1 MAAPA
6 SPAPAPAHA
15 MRSPEIPHETPA
27 RRHRG
32 YLQLLAV
39 CLLQIIFF
47 TLPNPWTR
55 LANIGYWLLGLLMV
69 QVLGHPEADPANSAV
84 SRRLFRGVGLAALAV
99 SLLWFFTPLELRRT
113 GLPVMALWGLFS
125 LWSSIRLMRC
135 LALERI
141 VNGAVLRG
149 ALAGYLMLGLA
160 GGLLCAALETISPNS
175 FDGVTLSSAAPPKAS
190 PVWHLNF
197 IRLHYYAFV
206 TLTTTGY
213 GDVTAETPQSQMLSV
228 AIAVCG
234 TFYLASVLG
243 LLISRYSVQQ
253 QSGA

>member
-1 MAAPA
+1 
-6 SPAPAPAHA
+6 
-15 MRSPEIPHETPA
+15 MRQGTA

-39 CLLQIIFF
+39 CLIQIGLF
-47 TLPNPWTR
+47 TLPNPWNR
-55 LANIGYWLLGLLMV
+55 LAAIGYLLLGLLMV
-69 QVLGHPEADPANSAV
+69 QVLGHPEADPATGGL
-84 SRRLFRGVGLAALAV
+84 SRRLFRGVGLAALGV
-99 SLLWFFTPLELRRT
+99 SVLWYLTPLELRRT
-113 GLPVMALWGLFS
+113 GLPVIALWGLFS
-125 LWSSIRLMRC
+125 LWSSIRLVRC

-141 VNGAVLRG
+141 VNGPVLRG

-160 GGLLCAALETISPNS
+160 GGLLCAALETFVPGS
-175 FDGVTLSSAAPPKAS
+175 FEGVSLSRAAIPQAL

-243 LLISRYSVQQ
+243 LLVSRYSVQQ
-253 QSGA
+253 HSSD

>member
-1 MAAPA
+1 MRFPVIPPDPPSLAPD
-6 SPAPAPAHA
+6 
-15 MRSPEIPHETPA
+15 PEEVCLGTI

-32 YLQLLAV
+32 YLQLLGV
-39 CLLQIIFF
+39 CLLQIGLF
-47 TLPNPWTR
+47 TLPNPWNR
-55 LANIGYWLLGLLMV
+55 LAAIGYLVLGLLMV
-69 QVLGHPEADPANSAV
+69 RVLGHPDADPAKGGF
-84 SRRLFRGVGLAALAV
+84 SRRLFRGVGLAALGV
-99 SLLWFFTPLELRRT
+99 SVLWYLTPLELRRT

-141 VNGAVLRG
+141 INGAVLRG

-160 GGLLCAALETISPNS
+160 GGLLCAALETIAPGS
-175 FDGVTLSSAAPPKAS
+175 FEGVTLSPAAILVAR

-213 GDVTAETPQSQMLSV
+213 GDVTAQTPQSQMLSV
-228 AIAVCG
+228 GLAVGG
-234 TFYLASVLG
+234 TFYLVAVLG

-253 QSGA
+253 QSQE

>member
-1 MAAPA
+1 MPSA
-6 SPAPAPAHA
+6 SPP
-15 MRSPEIPHETPA
+15 PESEALRQGTD
-27 RRHRG
+27 RRHQG
-32 YLQLLAV
+32 YLQLLGV
-39 CLLQIIFF
+39 CLIQISLF
-47 TLPNPWTR
+47 TLPNPWNR
-55 LANIGYWLLGLLMV
+55 FAAIGYLLLGLLMV
-69 QVLGHPEADPANSAV
+69 RVLGHPEADPANSGV
-84 SRRLFRGVGLAALAV
+84 SRRLFRWVGLAALGV
-99 SLLWFFTPLELRRT
+99 SVLWYLTPLELRRT
-113 GLPVMALWGLFS
+113 GLPVIALWGLFS
-125 LWSSIRLMRC
+125 LWSSIRLVRC

-141 VNGAVLRG
+141 VNGPVLRG

-160 GGLLCAALETISPNS
+160 GGLLCAALETFVPGS
-175 FDGVTLSSAAPPKAS
+175 FEGVTLSPAAFPQAV

-197 IRLHYYAFV
+197 IRLHYYAFI

-253 QSGA
+253 QSGP

>member
-1 MAAPA
+1 MPSA
-6 SPAPAPAHA
+6 SPPSESEAL
-15 MRSPEIPHETPA
+15 RQGTD
-27 RRHRG
+27 RRHQG
-32 YLQLLAV
+32 YLQLLGV
-39 CLLQIIFF
+39 CLIQISLF
-47 TLPNPWTR
+47 TLPNPWNR
-55 LANIGYWLLGLLMV
+55 FAAIGYLVLGLLMV
-69 QVLGHPEADPANSAV
+69 RVLGHPEADPANSGV
-84 SRRLFRGVGLAALAV
+84 SRRLFRWVGLAALGV
-99 SLLWFFTPLELRRT
+99 SVLWYLTPLELRRT
-113 GLPVMALWGLFS
+113 GLPVIALWGLFS
-125 LWSSIRLMRC
+125 LWSSIRLVRC

-141 VNGAVLRG
+141 VNGPVLRG

-160 GGLLCAALETISPNS
+160 GGLLCAALETFVPGS
-175 FDGVTLSSAAPPKAS
+175 FEGVTLSPAAFPQAV

-197 IRLHYYAFV
+197 IRLHYYAFI

-253 QSGA
+253 QSGP

>member
-1 MAAPA
+1 
-6 SPAPAPAHA
+6 

-47 TLPNPWTR
+47 TLPNPWNR

-160 GGLLCAALETISPNS
+160 GGCCARRWKPSP
-175 FDGVTLSSAAPPKAS
+175 
-190 PVWHLNF
+190 
-197 IRLHYYAFV
+197 
-206 TLTTTGY
+206 LT
-213 GDVTAETPQSQMLSV
+213 
-228 AIAVCG
+228 
-234 TFYLASVLG
+234 VLMG
-243 LLISRYSVQQ
+243 
-253 QSGA
+253 

>member
-1 MAAPA
+1 
-6 SPAPAPAHA
+6 
-15 MRSPEIPHETPA
+15 MRSLEIPPEIPAGIPA

-32 YLQLLAV
+32 YLQLLAMCV
-39 CLLQIIFF
+39 LQIIFF
-47 TLPNPWTR
+47 TLPNPWNR
-55 LANIGYWLLGLLMV
+55 LAAIGYVTLGLLMV
-69 QVLGHPEADPANSAV
+69 QVLGHPDADPANSGV

-99 SLLWFFTPLELRRT
+99 SLLWFLTPLELRRT
-113 GLPVMALWGLFS
+113 GLPVIALWGLFS
-125 LWSSIRLMRC
+125 LWSSIRLVRC

-141 VNGAVLRG
+141 VNGPVLRG

-160 GGLLCAALETISPNS
+160 GGLLCAALETISPGS
-175 FDGVTLSSAAPPKAS
+175 FQGVILSPEAIPHAL

-243 LLISRYSVQQ
+243 LLVSRYSVQQ
-253 QSGA
+253 QRGA

>member
-1 MAAPA
+1 MR
-6 SPAPAPAHA
+6 SLEIAPAPH
-15 MRSPEIPHETPA
+15 SGGE

-32 YLQLLAV
+32 YLQLLGV
-39 CLLQIIFF
+39 CLLQMTLF
-47 TLPNPWTR
+47 TLPTPWNR
-55 LANIGYWLLGLLMV
+55 LAAIGYLVLGLLMV
-69 QVLGHPEADPANSAV
+69 RVLGHPEADPSSGGLAG
-84 SRRLFRGVGLAALAV
+84 RLFRVLGLAALGV
-99 SLLWFFTPLELRRT
+99 SVLWFLTPLELRRT
-113 GLPVMALWGLFS
+113 GLPVVALWGLFS

-149 ALAGYLMLGLA
+149 AVAGYLMLGLA
-160 GGLLCAALETISPNS
+160 GGLLCAALETFAPGS
-175 FDGVTLSSAAPPKAS
+175 FQGVSLTPAPIPQAI

-213 GDVTAETPQSQMLSV
+213 GDVTAHTAQSEMLSV
-228 AIAVCG
+228 AIAVGG
-234 TFYLASVLG
+234 TIYLAAVLG

-253 QSGA
+253 RTAD